1 MMKKLLVLVLVFVS
15 FGAYSQAFKDVN
27 QKLYF
32 KNATKFGDTL
42 FVDSASV
49 LGSGQFLKIADT
61 TASNWRVIKGNIPS
75 SLFDRA
81 SNKITPKNAGDSL
94 EAAGLDLNG
103 LSGIGNELRIGDDNR
118 VYRAQIDTSFFSRA
132 GGTIQPKTESDNFTL
147 GSSTSNVEFNM
158 FGVQRSSRGVG
169 ALDNGTGGLKTLVLS
184 DNMID
189 SISYSGPRRV
199 MIDSLSNA
207 KLGAIYTI
215 VGSSA
220 VPDDSAAIFQ
230 DVPPFFLNGN
240 DTLKQ
245 RDVLQLLILREN
257 EYVEISR
264 SDN

>member
-49 LGSGQFLKIADT
+49 LGSGQFLKIVDT
-61 TASNWRVIKGNIPS
+61 TASVWRLGRS
-75 SLFDRA
+75 DFDV
-81 SNKITPKNAGDSL
+81 T
-94 EAAGLDLNG
+94 
-103 LSGIGNELRIGDDNR
+103 
-118 VYRAQIDTSFFSRA
+118 DTSFFSRA

-147 GSSTSNVEFNM
+147 GSSTSNVEFNV
-158 FGVQRSSRGVG
+158 FGVQRSSRGIG

-199 MIDSLSNA
+199 IIDSLSNA

-215 VGSSA
+215 VGSSV

>member
-15 FGAYSQAFKDVN
+15 FGAYSQAFKEVN

-49 LGSGQFLKIADT
+49 LGAGQFLKIVDT
-61 TASNWRVIKGNIPS
+61 TASVWRLGRS
-75 SLFDRA
+75 DFDA
-81 SNKITPKNAGDSL
+81 T
-94 EAAGLDLNG
+94 
-103 LSGIGNELRIGDDNR
+103 
-118 VYRAQIDTSFFSRA
+118 DTSFFSRG

-158 FGVQRSSRGVG
+158 FGVQRNSRGIG

-189 SISYSGPRRV
+189 SISYSGSRRV
-199 MIDSLSNA
+199 TIDSLSNA

-215 VGSSA
+215 VGSST

-230 DVPPFFLNGN
+230 DVPPFFLSGN
-240 DTLKQ
+240 DTLGR

>member
-1 MMKKLLVLVLVFVS
+1 MMKKLLVLVLAFVS

-49 LGSGQFLKIADT
+49 LGSGQFLKIVDT
-61 TASNWRVIKGNIPS
+61 TASVWRLGRS
-75 SLFDRA
+75 DFDV
-81 SNKITPKNAGDSL
+81 T
-94 EAAGLDLNG
+94 
-103 LSGIGNELRIGDDNR
+103 
-118 VYRAQIDTSFFSRA
+118 DTSFFSRA

-158 FGVQRSSRGVG
+158 FGVQRNSRGIG

-189 SISYSGPRRV
+189 SISYSGSRRV
-199 MIDSLSNA
+199 IIDSLSNA

-215 VGSSA
+215 VGSSG

-240 DTLKQ
+240 DTLGR
-245 RDVLQLLILREN
+245 RDVLQLLIIREN